1 MRHHGQMSLRG
12 QGRGWKNVDLFE
24 REARLLR
31 GLKHP
36 GIPDL
41 VDAFDVDTPTD
52 RTYVLVQRLAPG
64 ATLQALVEGG
74 RWRPDEA
81 EIERIA
87 ARLLDILTYLHGRR
101 PPVIHRD
108 IKPSN
113 LVYDPSSGDVFLI
126 DFGAVRE
133 TLLDGS
139 TMVGTFGY
147 MSPEQ
152 YMGRTTA
159 VSDLYSL
166 GATLLFLLSGRT
178 PSDLPQ
184 RGLRVD
190 WESVVVTGPR
200 MRALLGA
207 VLDPDPDARV
217 PDAQQAAA
225 LLRGETLRAS
235 AAAATG
241 STSTLLVKRG
251 ARTPGVVGGFVP
263 RRKPAGTRVE
273 VVRNGTQSLL
283 VDVPPMSLRGEALLM
298 AGFAT
303 FWLGFVGVWTSGPCP
318 VPCCCFLV
326 AFLMHDRLTHI
337 RNATSQ
343 PLLWLVRTYG
353 VAVGTR
359 ACFPVCVYACGVL
372 HVLRACPCSSRA
384 RVPPGAPLMAAF
396 SIPFWAVGGGL
407 AKNVITTVVVRMQL
421 SITPREWRLASTGTR
436 GRQLGVVEGATE
448 DLELARCVTAA
459 TVNEEEL
466 VKCIELVEGVRT
478 HRLGIGL
485 KEPELLW
492 VMEEINAF
500 LADAGRAG
508 RQLEAADE

>member
-1 MRHHGQMSLRG
+1 MSLRG

-52 RTYVLVQRLAPG
+52 RIYVLVQRLAPG

-87 ARLLDILTYLHGRR
+87 ARMLDILTYLHGRR
-101 PPVIHRD
+101 PQVIHRD

-113 LVYDPSSGDVFLI
+113 VVYDPPSGDVFLI

-152 YMGRTTA
+152 YMGRTSA

-190 WESVVVTGPR
+190 WESVVVAGPR
-200 MRALLGA
+200 LRALLGG
-207 VLDPDPDARV
+207 VLDPDPDGRV
-217 PDAQQAAA
+217 TDAQQAAA
-225 LLRGETLRAS
+225 LLRGETLRG
-235 AAAATG
+235 AATAG
-241 STSTLLVKRG
+241 SSSTATLAKRD
-251 ARTPGVVGGFVP
+251 ARTAGAVGGFLP
-263 RRKPAGTRVE
+263 RRKPAGTRIE
-273 VVRNGTQSLL
+273 IVRNGTQSLL
-283 VDVPPMSLRGEALLM
+283 VDVPPMSWRGETLMM
-298 AGFAT
+298 AGFTT
-303 FWLGFVGVWTSGPCP
+303 FWLGFIGTWTGGAFPPRVLSSGRGG
-318 VPCCCFLV
+318 CCRCCHAAAALSW
-326 AFLMHDRLTHI
+326 LPTCRTMNLTPAARASLH
-337 RNATSQ
+337 RFATPQASFWQ
-343 PLLWLVRTYG
+343 ACRSWLRSPFPSGRRAARWRRTCTPPSWFG
-353 VAVGTR
+353 
-359 ACFPVCVYACGVL
+359 
-372 HVLRACPCSSRA
+372 SS
-384 RVPPGAPLMAAF
+384 
-396 SIPFWAVGGGL
+396 
-407 AKNVITTVVVRMQL
+407 
-421 SITPREWRLASTGTR
+421 
-436 GRQLGVVEGATE
+436 
-448 DLELARCVTAA
+448 
-459 TVNEEEL
+459 
-466 VKCIELVEGVRT
+466 
-478 HRLGIGL
+478 
-485 KEPELLW
+485 
-492 VMEEINAF
+492 
-500 LADAGRAG
+500 
-508 RQLEAADE
+508 